1 MTVDMAK
8 SSKSNRMKMKG
19 YPTHRFLRYKLT
31 HTGTTQDNHYID
43 LARDLSAMNKRK
55 YDQGRLYG
63 VSSFTLHD
71 NQSRVKVKIAGL
83 RHVWP
88 TYTAYRMARRL
99 WKKQVSSSAFK
110 GDWQQFIVALNRD
123 VITDP
128 DCPLPLD
135 TDDFSCKRGEWMISQ
150 LSYSLPAGNEVN
162 SAFVMT
168 GGSNADTAV
177 QQPSATTNNVIGAQN
192 VQTGPMYVRNNYTGT
207 SVSMSAPDFSG
218 TISIMDEWEQ
228 VRGDVDSSPASDGNF
243 SNSLFSQLQVSGENT
258 GNAEGYTDELLD
270 RQEREGDHPP
280 YAQDLAGLDDSGTN
294 DALWIY
300 REARFADSQKT
311 IMMPGADIP
320 LGLLQVVT
328 DSGTSGD
335 VAYLDVE
342 IAPGGYKGVHAL
354 EV

>member
-8 SSKSNRMKMKG
+8 SSKSNRMKMRG

-31 HTGTTQDNHYID
+31 HTGTSTDNHYID

-88 TYTAYRMARRL
+88 TYTAYRMARRI
-99 WKKQVSSSAFK
+99 WKKQVSASGYAGS
-110 GDWQQFIVALNRD
+110 WQQFIVALNRD

-150 LSYSLPAGNEVN
+150 LSYGVPAGNEQN
-162 SAFVMT
+162 AALVMT
-168 GGSNADTAV
+168 GSTNNTNAV
-177 QQPSATTNNVIGAQN
+177 QQPTDTADNMIGAN
-192 VQTGPMYVRNNYTGT
+192 NSTSGPMYVRNVYTGT
-207 SVSMSAPDFSG
+207 SVSMNAPDFSG
-218 TISIMDEWEQ
+218 TVGIMDEWEKA
-228 VRGDVDSSPASDGNF
+228 RPNVDSNPSSDGDI
-243 SNSLFSQLQVSGENT
+243 SDSLFAQMHQIGLHDG
-258 GNAEGYTDELLD
+258 AAGYIDDVLD
-270 RQEREGDHPP
+270 RQEKEGDHPP

-335 VAYLDVE
+335 VAYLDIE

>member
-1 MTVDMAK
+1 MISHMAASK
-8 SSKSNRMKMKG
+8 KSNRMKMKG
-19 YPTHRFLRYKLT
+19 YPTHRFLRYKLE
-31 HTGTTQDNHYID
+31 HTGTSTDNHYID

-99 WKKQVSSSAFK
+99 WKKQVSAGGYQGS
-110 GDWQQFIVALNRD
+110 WQQFIVALNRD

-150 LSYSLPAGNEVN
+150 LSYNLPAGNEVN
-162 SAFVMT
+162 TAVVMT
-168 GGSNADTAV
+168 GATNTAGAI
-177 QQPSATTNNVIGAQN
+177 QQPTATSDNIIGAQN
-192 VQTGPMYVRNNYTGT
+192 VQSGPMYVRNVNQGT
-207 SVSMSAPDFSG
+207 SVSMEAPSFSG
-218 TISIMDEWEQ
+218 TLGVMDEWEKSHPN
-228 VRGDVDSSPASDGNF
+228 V
-243 SNSLFSQLQVSGENT
+243 SNDPIEDAAFNTSLFTQLAQSGLHD
-258 GNAEGYTDELLD
+258 GSAAYIDDVLD
-270 RQEREGDHPP
+270 RQEKEGDHPP
-280 YAQDLAGLDDSGTN
+280 YSQDLAGLDDSGTN

-311 IMMPGADIP
+311 IMMPGAEIP

-328 DSGTSGD
+328 DSSTDGD
-335 VAYLDVE
+335 VAYLDIE